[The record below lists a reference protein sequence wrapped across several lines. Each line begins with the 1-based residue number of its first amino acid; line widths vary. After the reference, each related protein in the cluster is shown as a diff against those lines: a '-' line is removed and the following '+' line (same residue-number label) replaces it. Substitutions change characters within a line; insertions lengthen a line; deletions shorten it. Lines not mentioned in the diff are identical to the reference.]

1 MHTFLHAFSETHS
14 EKPNALNEAK
24 VFRRPSSSCTR
35 KHSGIKR
42 ALLEQAR
49 TKIQSEKISVQCA
62 CQGSGISVEELQT
75 YLLGK

>member
-1 MHTFLHAFSETHS
+1 MHTFLHAFSKPHS
-14 EKPNALNEAK
+14 ENPNAFNEAK
-24 VFRRPSSSCTR
+24 VSRKPSSCTR

-49 TKIQSEKISVQCA
+49 TKIQTEKISVQCA
-62 CQGSGISVEELQT
+62 CQGSGISEEELQT